1 MKKIKHISILVLILA
16 SLMWS
21 FNLVIGPVN
30 SFIIAIFGWFLL
42 LIYSIIKLFKGE
54 NRLETLTLLF
64 GVLTLICFIYELA
77 FGPIEGPEVL
87 LITWAPLLTIHCILK
102 LRGK

>member
-1 MKKIKHISILVLILA
+1 
-16 SLMWS
+16 MWS

-64 GVLTLICFIYELA
+64 GVLTLICFAWEIEFYSIKAPEL
-77 FGPIEGPEVL
+77 L
-87 LITWAPLLTIHCILK
+87 LFPWAPLVTIHSVLK
-102 LRGK
+102 LLGK